1 MVINLYFYSPR
12 FYPRNYFYTSNY
24 NNSKFNSKLNIQ
36 NAENIKS
43 KEENLI
49 DNNNYEK
56 NNFNILNLNI
66 PYDDLILIALICLLS
81 SCDKISFFLII
92 VLILIYLDI

>member
-1 MVINLYFYSPR
+1 MYFHSPR
-12 FYPRNYFYTSNY
+12 FYPKNYFYTSNF
-24 NNSKFNSKLNIQ
+24 NNSKFQPKSNIQ
-36 NAENIKS
+36 NKGNIQS
-43 KEENLI
+43 KEKKLI

-56 NNFNILNLNI
+56 DNLNILNLNI

-81 SCDKISFFLII
+81 SCDNISFFLIV